1 LLFSIFFDHKR
12 FRFFRCTLSLQNFLK
27 TNFVFLGEALVATND
42 VIVTVTA
49 APEIYQPAPVTA
61 APSVYQPVVYF
72 TEKPAVAEPV
82 VFFTQKPAVAEP
94 VVFFTQKPAVA
105 EPVVFFTQ
113 KPAVVDQVV
122 YFTNQPAVIPIGPAV
137 RPAYDQVP
145 VVVSVFVTL

>member
-1 LLFSIFFDHKR
+1 LKSHKNGFFLRLCCFQYSLTTED
-12 FRFFRCTLSLQNFLK
+12 FASLSLACLWKDFSNLFL
-27 TNFVFLGEALVATND
+27 FPLLGEALVATND

-61 APSVYQPVVYF
+61 APSIYQPVVYF

-82 VFFTQKPAVAEP
+82 VFFTQKPVVA
-94 VVFFTQKPAVA
+94 
-105 EPVVFFTQ
+105 
-113 KPAVVDQVV
+113 DQVV
-122 YFTNQPAVIPIGPAV
+122 YFTNQPAVFPIGPAV